1 MHSTHTDFNVAIVVG
16 DIALVLLA
24 SSLAVML
31 VRRIRQPAVIGEIL
45 AGIVLGPSVLGLLPG
60 HLTQHLFPAQARPV
74 LAIVSQVGLLLFMF
88 LVGWEFNGQL
98 LRRSQA
104 SVPSVSLSAI
114 ALSFGLGFVLAS
126 EFYRHHAVV
135 NGVHV
140 PFMSFALYLGIAM
153 SITAFPVLA
162 RIIMD
167 TGLSGSEL
175 GALVLASA
183 ATDDVIAWCLLA
195 VVVVGASTAAGT
207 TLGWVFGCFVLYA
220 IGMAFVVRPALR
232 WVTGRLIRN
241 GRVSPYLVPVVGAGI
256 FLSAYVTSWIGV
268 HVIFGAFA
276 FGLCMP
282 REPASLLQDRV
293 REPFEQGN
301 KLLLPIFFAITGLSV
316 DITSFTADDVLELL
330 LILVA
335 ACLGKLLGAGIPAK
349 LSGLSWRDSYAVGLL
364 MNTRGLTELVILNIG
379 LSLGVLDRRL
389 FTMMVLMALTTT
401 AMASPL
407 LPRYLRDRYLARVPD
422 ELPVAAGLD
431 GQPRRPVPA
440 TTQP

>member
-1 MHSTHTDFNVAIVVG
+1 
-16 DIALVLLA
+16 
-24 SSLAVML
+24 
-31 VRRIRQPAVIGEIL
+31 
-45 AGIVLGPSVLGLLPG
+45 
-60 HLTQHLFPAQARPV
+60 
-74 LAIVSQVGLLLFMF
+74 
-88 LVGWEFNGQL
+88 
-98 LRRSQA
+98 
-104 SVPSVSLSAI
+104 
-114 ALSFGLGFVLAS
+114 
-126 EFYRHHAVV
+126 
-135 NGVHV
+135 
-140 PFMSFALYLGIAM
+140 
-153 SITAFPVLA
+153 
-162 RIIMD
+162 
-167 TGLSGSEL
+167 
-175 GALVLASA
+175 
-183 ATDDVIAWCLLA
+183 
-195 VVVVGASTAAGT
+195 
-207 TLGWVFGCFVLYA
+207 
-220 IGMAFVVRPALR
+220 
-232 WVTGRLIRN
+232 
-241 GRVSPYLVPVVGAGI
+241 
-256 FLSAYVTSWIGV
+256 
-268 HVIFGAFA
+268 
-276 FGLCMP
+276 MP
-282 REPASLLQDRV
+282 RDPASLLQDRV